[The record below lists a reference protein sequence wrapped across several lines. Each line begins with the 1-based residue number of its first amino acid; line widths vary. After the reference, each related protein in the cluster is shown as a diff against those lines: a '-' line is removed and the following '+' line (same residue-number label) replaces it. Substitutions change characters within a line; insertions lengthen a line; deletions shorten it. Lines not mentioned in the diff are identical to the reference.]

1 MPEIVQITSRDNARL
16 KDAKR
21 VREGKVHDRIFIE
34 GVRLVEEAVRSNV
47 ELDCLFVSDE
57 GDDRAS
63 AVIENAAAADIYR
76 LSNAGFKSISDTVTS
91 QGLAAIARRPS
102 SGQTR
107 VEERLANSSSPVVVF
122 LYEINNPSNLGAVV
136 RTADAAGVAGLIL
149 SSRSADAFSPKALR
163 SSMGSGFRVPIWEDV
178 NLNDALKWARSNDLK
193 TVATQAAAATAYTEL
208 DWTLPRMILL
218 GSEAHGLPS
227 EEVKKVDDRISI
239 PMESQVESLNLA
251 VACGVVLF
259 EARRQRVAAQRMG

>member
-21 VREGKVHDRIFIE
+21 VRDGKVHDRIFIE

-47 ELDCLFVSDE
+47 ELDCVFVSDE

-63 AVIENAAAADIYR
+63 AVIENAPTANIYR

-102 SGQTR
+102 PGPTH
-107 VEERLANSSSPVVVF
+107 VEERLTNGSSPVVVF

-136 RTADAAGVAGLIL
+136 RTAEAAGAAGVIL
-149 SSRSADAFSPKALR
+149 SSGSADAFSPKALR

-193 TVATQAAAATAYTEL
+193 TVATQAAAGSPYTEL

-227 EEVKKVDDRISI
+227 EEIKKADDRISI

-259 EARRQRVAAQRMG
+259 EARRQRVAAQRIG